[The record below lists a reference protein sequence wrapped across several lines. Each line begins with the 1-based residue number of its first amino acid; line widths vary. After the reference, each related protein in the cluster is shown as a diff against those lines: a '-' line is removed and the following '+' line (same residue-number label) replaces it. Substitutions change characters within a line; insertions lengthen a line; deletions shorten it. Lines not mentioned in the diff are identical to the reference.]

1 MQDGVIRH
9 LMELPAEIGVL
20 SGRELAWTMAGLIQR
35 HRLNY
40 LSLEALATATILDA
54 PVVLSESAQS
64 PLLITSCAMEGV
76 RVVLVKL

>member
-1 MQDGVIRH
+1 
-9 LMELPAEIGVL
+9 MELPAEIGVL

-64 PLLITSCAMEGV
+64 PLLIASCAEEGV